1 MTVSHAATD
10 HSDVYDI
17 LRSRHEVLKE
27 VRAEW
32 SISEPKVTYMYIHVH
47 VHCRL
52 LHVYSFVL

>member
-32 SISEPKVTYMYIHVH
+32 SVSEPKVTYMYMYTVGCYMYIHLY
-47 VHCRL
+47 C
-52 LHVYSFVL
+52 S